1 MGETF
6 WPVIRSY
13 FLYIQDLKH
22 KKNENLNFFFSD
34 FSGKFLLESEDS
46 SRHHSRNSSTGS
58 NIPTSTIVVETYV
71 EPEQQAVNG
80 GVASTG
86 SYHALQN
93 HENHGV
99 ASNLAEEAERLLQQ
113 SDQRSSE

>member
-1 MGETF
+1 M
-6 WPVIRSY
+6 VQKLL
-13 FLYIQDLKH
+13 FLKQYLKH
-22 KKNENLNFFFSD
+22 EKILIFSPFFW

-58 NIPTSTIVVETYV
+58 NIPTSTIVVETCV

-113 SDQRSSE
+113 SDQRSSEWFI